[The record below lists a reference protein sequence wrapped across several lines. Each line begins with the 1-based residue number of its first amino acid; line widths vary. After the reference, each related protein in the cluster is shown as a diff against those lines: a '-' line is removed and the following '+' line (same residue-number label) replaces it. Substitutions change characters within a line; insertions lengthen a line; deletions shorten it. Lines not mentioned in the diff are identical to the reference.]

1 MNSNPKA
8 MFNDIKI
15 SKIHF
20 FQFICSN
27 LNYKPQLYFS
37 AKGFWGFGEI
47 GRAHV

>member
-20 FQFICSN
+20 FPIYLLDFK
-27 LNYKPQLYFS
+27 L
-37 AKGFWGFGEI
+37 
-47 GRAHV
+47 